1 MTILVTGGAG
11 YIGSVVTSELLSE
24 GYEVV
29 VLDDLRQGHHEAIPS
44 GAQFSL
50 TDICDA
56 EALEELFQRFN
67 ISAVIHMAAET
78 EVEHSMKDPT
88 GHFQTNVLGGIRL
101 LQAMIKN
108 QCLRLIFS
116 STAAVY
122 GEPQSI
128 PITDDHPENPINVY
142 GESKL
147 MFERILKWY
156 GKAYGLRYV
165 CLRYFNAAGASQ
177 YFGEDHH
184 PETHLIPNVLRAALD
199 QSQPVAVFGTDY
211 PTKDG
216 SCIRDYVH
224 VLDISQAHLLALEKL
239 DSLNSMVYN
248 LGNGSGY
255 SVLEVIKAAREITE
269 VDIPV
274 EISARRLGDPS
285 ELVASSNRAKRE
297 LGWAPKFPGLH
308 DIIES
313 TWRWMLEHPNGYD
326 H

>member
-11 YIGSVVTSELLSE
+11 YIGSVVTSEMLSK

-29 VLDDLRQGHHEAIPS
+29 VLDNLRQGHQAAIPP
-44 GAQFSL
+44 GAQFNFA
-50 TDICDA
+50 DICDA
-56 EALEELFQRFN
+56 EALGELFQRFK

-78 EVEHSMKDPT
+78 EVEYSMRDPMV
-88 GHFQTNVLGGIRL
+88 HFQTNVLGGIRL
-101 LQAMIKN
+101 LEAMIKS
-108 QCLRLIFS
+108 QCLKIIFS

-122 GEPQSI
+122 GEPQGM
-128 PITDDHPENPINVY
+128 PITEEHPENPINVY

-147 MFERILKWY
+147 MFERVLRWY
-156 GKAYGLRYV
+156 GKAYGLEYV

-177 YFGEDHH
+177 YFGEDHR
-184 PETHLIPNVLRAALD
+184 PETHLIPKVLKAALD
-199 QSQPVAVFGTDY
+199 RGQPVAVFGNDY
-211 PTKDG
+211 PTRDG

-239 DSLNSMVYN
+239 ESLASTVYN

-255 SVLEVIKAAREITE
+255 SVLEVIGAAREVSG

-274 EISARRLGDPS
+274 EIGNRRLGDPS
-285 ELVASSNRAKRE
+285 ELVASSKRAKIE
-297 LGWAPKFPGLH
+297 LGWEPRFPGLN

-313 TWRWMLEHPNGYD
+313 AWRWMLEHPNGYD